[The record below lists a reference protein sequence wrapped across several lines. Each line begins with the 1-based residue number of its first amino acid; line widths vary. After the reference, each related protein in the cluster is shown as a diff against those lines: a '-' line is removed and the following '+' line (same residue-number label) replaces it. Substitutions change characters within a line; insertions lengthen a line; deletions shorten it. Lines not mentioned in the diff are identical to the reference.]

1 CAKSYYYGS
10 SYVYVM
16 DYW

>member
-10 SYVYVM
+10 SYVYAM
-16 DYW
+16 DFW